1 MAPILN
7 RSNLA
12 AIGFADGNGDHI
24 RIYYQDAEGYIRE
37 AFYDNGQGWARRDG
51 DVIGKGK
58 LNTGIAAITWDKG
71 TQV

>member
-12 AIGFADGNGDHI
+12 TIGFVDGNGDHI
-24 RIYYQDAEGYIRE
+24 RVYYQDAEGYIRE
-37 AFYDNGQGWARRDG
+37 TFYEGGRGWARRDK
-51 DVIGKGK
+51 DVVGKGK
-58 LNTGIAAITWDKG
+58 LNTGIAAITWANG